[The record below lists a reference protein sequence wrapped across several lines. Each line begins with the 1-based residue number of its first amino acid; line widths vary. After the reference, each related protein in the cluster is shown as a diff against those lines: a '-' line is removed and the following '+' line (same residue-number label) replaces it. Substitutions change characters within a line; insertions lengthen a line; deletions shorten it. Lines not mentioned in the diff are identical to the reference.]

1 MFNIKYEELKNA
13 NTKSPLKFYWDCSK
27 GFRRVL
33 VFDII
38 YSFLMSLSKVLNI
51 VIFSKLIGY
60 FSSISKDEFNSTRV
74 LSYVGLILLI
84 FCLTHLIRYLRESTS
99 EKARSMLSWR
109 ARIFAFD
116 YVSNYSLSYL
126 KDQKAGVIAQ
136 RIRALGDN
144 MWGLKLSFARITSC
158 IFLIIIPLIFIGN
171 KNTYFMLIVIML
183 GILSAI
189 FSFVISKKSSSL
201 NKRTE
206 EKTSKYNGFF
216 ADSLTNILLI
226 KMFGEEKNEKKR
238 LDRELK
244 ILQAYENKTAF
255 SINLIHAIQ
264 EILLAIFRVVS
275 VIFALYLWRKN
286 NINLEA
292 VIALLLLIDDVI
304 PMFSR
309 LMLDITLIRNNV
321 AKLSDS
327 LKVFEA
333 PIDAKNTTLKTLK
346 IKNSKIEF
354 KNVTF
359 GYEEEKNIFEN
370 FNLTINPHEKVG
382 IVGKSGGGKSTLVSL
397 LQGNYNLNSGKI
409 LVDGK
414 DISKVSLGSLKKNI
428 AIISQDNVLFHRPIK
443 KNISYGKQNAT
454 IDEIIGASKIAK
466 ADNFITETPYG
477 YDTITGER
485 GVKLSGGQ
493 RQRIAIARAILK
505 DATILILDEATSA
518 LDNKTEND
526 VINALD
532 NLMKN
537 KTVIA
542 IAHRLSTLKSMD
554 RIIVIDKGKII
565 DEGTPSQLIDKKG
578 IFQKLWNLQK

>member
-1 MFNIKYEELKNA
+1 MFDIRYEELKNA

-27 GFRRVL
+27 GFRRIL

-38 YSFLMSLSKVLNI
+38 YSFLTSLSKVLNI

-60 FSSISKDEFNSTRV
+60 FSSISKDEFNSTKV

-136 RIRALGDN
+136 RIKALGDN

-158 IFLIIIPLIFIGN
+158 LFLIIIPLIFIGN
-171 KNTYFMLIVIML
+171 KNTYFMLIVIIL
-183 GILSAI
+183 GMLSAL
-189 FSFVISKKSSSL
+189 FSFIISKKSASL

-206 EKTSKYNGFF
+206 EKTSKYNGYV

-255 SINLIHAIQ
+255 SVNTIHAIQ
-264 EILLAIFRVVS
+264 EILLAIFRVAS
-275 VIFALYLWRKN
+275 VILVLYLWREN
-286 NINLEA
+286 SINLEGA
-292 VIALLLLIDDVI
+292 IALLLLIDDVI

-309 LMLDITLIRNNV
+309 LMLDITLVRNNV

-333 PIDAKNTTLKTLK
+333 PIDIKNNTLKTLK
-346 IKNSKIEF
+346 IKNGEIEF
-354 KNVTF
+354 RDISF
-359 GYEEEKNIFEN
+359 GYDKNKLVFDK
-370 FNLTINPHEKVG
+370 FNLKIKPKEKIG

-409 LVDGK
+409 LIDGK
-414 DISKVSLGSLKKNI
+414 DISKVSTGSLKRNI
-428 AIISQDNVLFHRPIK
+428 ATISQDNILFHRTIK
-443 KNISYGKQNAT
+443 KNIQYSNLKASNKQIN
-454 IDEIIGASKIAK
+454 EASKLAC
-466 ADNFITETPYG
+466 ADEFIKETPLG
-477 YDTITGER
+477 YNTITGER

-493 RQRIAIARAILK
+493 RQRVAIARAILK
-505 DATILILDEATSA
+505 DAPILILDEATSA
-518 LDNKTEND
+518 LDNKTED
-526 VINALD
+526 KVIKALD

-537 KTVIA
+537 RTVIA

-554 RIIVIDKGKII
+554 RIIVVDKGHIIEEGTI
-565 DEGTPSQLIDKKG
+565 DELLNKNGEFK
-578 IFQKLWNLQK
+578 KLWKLQK

>member
-1 MFNIKYEELKNA
+1 MFDIKYEELKNA

-60 FSSISKDEFNSTRV
+60 FSSISKDEFNSTKV

-84 FCLTHLIRYLRESTS
+84 FCLTHLIRYLRETTS

-136 RIRALGDN
+136 RIKALGDN

-158 IFLIIIPLIFIGN
+158 LFLIIIPLIFIGN
-171 KNTYFMLIVIML
+171 KNTYFMLIVIIL
-183 GILSAI
+183 GMLSAL
-189 FSFVISKKSSSL
+189 FSFIISKKSASL

-206 EKTSKYNGFF
+206 EKTSKYNGYV

-244 ILQAYENKTAF
+244 VLQAYENKTAF
-255 SINLIHAIQ
+255 SVNTIHAIQ
-264 EILLAIFRVVS
+264 EILLAIFRVAS
-275 VIFALYLWRKN
+275 VILVLYLWREN
-286 NINLEA
+286 SINLEGA
-292 VIALLLLIDDVI
+292 IALLLLIDDVI

-309 LMLDITLIRNNV
+309 LMLDITLVRNNV

-333 PIDAKNTTLKTLK
+333 PIDIKNNTLKTLK
-346 IKNSKIEF
+346 IKNGEIEF
-354 KNVTF
+354 RDISF
-359 GYEEEKNIFEN
+359 GYDKNKLVFDK
-370 FNLTINPHEKVG
+370 FNLKIKPKEKIS

-409 LVDGK
+409 LIDGK
-414 DISKVSLGSLKKNI
+414 DISKVSTGSLKRNI
-428 AIISQDNVLFHRPIK
+428 ATISQDNILFHRTIK
-443 KNISYGKQNAT
+443 KNIQYSNLKASNKQIN
-454 IDEIIGASKIAK
+454 EASKLAC
-466 ADNFITETPYG
+466 ADEFIKETPLG
-477 YDTITGER
+477 YNTITGER

-493 RQRIAIARAILK
+493 RQRVAIARAILK
-505 DATILILDEATSA
+505 DAPILILDEATSA
-518 LDNKTEND
+518 LDNKTED
-526 VINALD
+526 KVIKALD

-537 KTVIA
+537 RTVIA

-554 RIIVIDKGKII
+554 RIIVVDKGRIIEEGTI
-565 DEGTPSQLIDKKG
+565 DELLNKNGEFK
-578 IFQKLWNLQK
+578 KLWKLQK